1 MSNTLDYFFPSGDED
16 VSGYK
21 AAAKKQS
28 TTPVWLVY
36 NGYGDAVI
44 CRTRTA
50 AEKEAE
56 DIDSYRAFFFGD
68 CARRYICVIMKCTMD
83 RAKAQI
89 ELLKERTGK
98 RKEITHG

>member
-1 MSNTLDYFFPSGDED
+1 MSDTN
-16 VSGYK
+16 
-21 AAAKKQS
+21 
-28 TTPVWLVY
+28 VWLVY

-56 DIDSYRAFFFGD
+56 DLDSYRAFFFGD

-89 ELLKERTGK
+89 ELLKGRAGNRNTFSYF
-98 RKEITHG
+98 